1 MSKILSKIEKKDRR
15 HRRIR
20 SKVKGTSERPRLVIF
35 KSNRDIYAQII
46 DDDKGVTLIS
56 ASSMKIKGKS
66 MLEKSKIVGES
77 IAEIAKK
84 SGIEK
89 VVFDRGGYLYTGK
102 VQNFADSA
110 RKGGLIF

>member
-20 SKVKGTSERPRLVIF
+20 AKVKGTSLRPRLVIF
-35 KSNRDIYAQII
+35 KSNKDIYTQVI
-46 DDDKGVTLIS
+46 DDDKGVTLVS
-56 ASSMKIKGKS
+56 ASSLKIKGKS

-102 VQNFADSA
+102 VKAFADSA